1 MAIDNPN
8 TIDGI
13 AIDRE
18 RNALVLLLTDHLAW
32 IGPEAPSE
40 FDHLK
45 LLQDKINAYV
55 SFLESGQFK
64 ERYPDED
71 FSMAVVEIHF
81 KHNITDNCEKFLN
94 AVQDQVGQLGIKIEV
109 VIAG

>member
-1 MAIDNPN
+1 MAIDNPK
-8 TIDGI
+8 TIDGM

-32 IGPEAPSE
+32 EDPEAPSE
-40 FDHLK
+40 LEHLE
-45 LLQDKINAYV
+45 LLQDKINAYI

-64 ERYPDED
+64 ESYPGED
-71 FSMAVVEIHF
+71 FAMAAIQVHF
-81 KHNITDNCEKFLN
+81 KHNITENCEKFLN
-94 AVQDQVGQLGIKIEV
+94 AVQDQVGQLGVKIEA

>member
-8 TIDGI
+8 TVDGM

-32 IGPEAPSE
+32 GRPDAPDE
-40 FDHLK
+40 LEHLQ
-45 LLQDKINAYV
+45 LLQDKVNAYI

-64 ERYPDED
+64 ESYLGEN
-71 FSMAVVEIHF
+71 FAMAVIEIHF
-81 KHNITDNCEKFLN
+81 KHPITENCEKFLN
-94 AVQDQVGQLGIKIEV
+94 AVQDQVGQLGVKIEARV
-109 VIAG
+109 SE